1 MINAFVE
8 QNAAKR
14 CQWPIGTNA
23 LELGSNRFTGEVE
36 ELLMIRKSSASISM
50 DDSMRLLRS
59 EKVIDLAKN
68 RFPIS
73 QLQES

>member
-14 CQWPIGTNA
+14 CQWPTGTNA
-23 LELGSNRFTGEVE
+23 LELGSNRFHRRVQ
-36 ELLMIRKSSASISM
+36 ELLMIRKSSASIM
-50 DDSMRLLRS
+50 VDDSMSLLKS
-59 EKVIDLAKN
+59 EKIIDLAKK